1 MPFWQII
8 TCICKCITEDW
19 GHCKLI
25 REQSFTHCPTR
36 VTKHTFDTKS
46 HPLIYIYFRSN
57 ALANL
62 ASMCMVIYAWEWL
75 EDRSCF
81 KSNTKHFK
89 IHSVHDKSFGLL
101 PYPLAFS
108 PSFYSMVSGEAGAF
122 FIGLNFRYMGI
133 ECTNSLPFLFLS

>member
-1 MPFWQII
+1 MICII
-8 TCICKCITEDW
+8 VAILTDNHMHMQMHHW
-19 GHCKLI
+19 GL
-25 REQSFTHCPTR
+25 RTLQTHPWTVIYCPTR

-108 PSFYSMVSGEAGAF
+108 PSFYSRVSGEAGAF
-122 FIGLNFRYMGI
+122 FRI
-133 ECTNSLPFLFLS
+133 EF